1 MDSSAKQTLKIFN
14 EIIKENNNI
23 YRKVAKRFNLSE
35 CTFWI
40 LYSIKT
46 SDKDLTQK
54 DLIISLHLPK
64 QTINTSLIK
73 LKEEGI
79 LYLEQ
84 SNDHRLKYIKLTDK
98 GILLS
103 QQSIEVV
110 IDKEIQ
116 ALSTF
121 TNEEHKT
128 LLNILR
134 KYNQELDVNFKNI

>member
-23 YRKVAKRFNLSE
+23 YRKVAKSFNLSE

-40 LYSIKT
+40 LYTIKT

-73 LKEEGI
+73 LKEDGI

-84 SNDHRLKYIKLTDK
+84 SNNHRLKYIKLTEK

-103 QQSIEVV
+103 QQSVEVV

-134 KYNQELDVNFKNI
+134 RYNQELVINFENM

>member
-103 QQSIEVV
+103 QQSVEVV

-134 KYNQELDVNFKNI
+134 RYNQELDVNFKNI